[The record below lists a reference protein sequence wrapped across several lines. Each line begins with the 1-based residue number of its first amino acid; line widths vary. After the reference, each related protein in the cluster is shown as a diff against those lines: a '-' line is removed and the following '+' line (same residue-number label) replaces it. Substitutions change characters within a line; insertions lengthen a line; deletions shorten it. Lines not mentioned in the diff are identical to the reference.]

1 MRRQNFPIAGE
12 SDGLYSAGGGSVRV
26 ERLEEREFAGG
37 GGGEVVDVDEVA
49 GGDVEKRRR

>member
-37 GGGEVVDVDEVA
+37 GGGEVVDVDKVA